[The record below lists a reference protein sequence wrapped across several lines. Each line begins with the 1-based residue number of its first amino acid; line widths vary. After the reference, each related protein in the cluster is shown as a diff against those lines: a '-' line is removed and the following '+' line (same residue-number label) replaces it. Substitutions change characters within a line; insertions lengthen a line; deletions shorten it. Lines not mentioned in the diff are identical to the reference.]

1 MPAISLSQANK
12 QQLALIIPDK
22 EQEKT
27 HRTYILYDAAVLV
40 DLFKYV
46 FEATKQSNPELD
58 SADLKYLVARFL
70 EKGDYLKSKKKE
82 YVVATI
88 SVNAGRAMSGLQ
100 YGVPNVVASA
110 ANKGYGPLMYDIVMA
125 HEGGL
130 TCDKLSI
137 SDDAAY
143 IWQYYFSNR
152 KDVEKKLLD
161 DINEPRTPEK
171 FDDST
176 VFKQSSK
183 YDYSKDPLNYAYF
196 PKTKLNTSTLIN
208 NHEVFISWIK
218 KNLPDL
224 DIIANA
230 NRFFDRKYLSL

>member
-1 MPAISLSQANK
+1 MPAVSLSQANNE
-12 QQLALIIPDK
+12 QLALIVPNKSD
-22 EQEKT
+22 EPVS
-27 HRTYILYDAAVLV
+27 RTYILYDAAVLV

-46 FEATKQSNPELD
+46 FETTKQSNPNL
-58 SADLKYLVARFL
+58 SVADIKYLTTKFL
-70 EKGDYLKSKKKE
+70 ERGDYLKSRKKE

-88 SVNAGRAMSGLQ
+88 TVNAGRAQSGLQ

-125 HEGGL
+125 HEGGI

-137 SDDAAY
+137 SDEAA
-143 IWQYYFSNR
+143 WVWSYYYNNR

-161 DINEPRTPEK
+161 DISDPRTPEK

-176 VFKQSSK
+176 VFKQSK

-196 PKTKLNTSTLIN
+196 PKTKLNTSTLLN
-208 NHEVFISWIK
+208 NHEVFIAWIK
-218 KNLPDL
+218 KNLPEL
-224 DIIANA
+224 DIISNA
-230 NRFFDRKYLSL
+230 HRFFDRKYMSL